1 MIKFELIHAMTGTYQ
16 FWVILI
22 SLLAVV
28 DRFGWRNG
36 SVSLRDI
43 EGPSYTDKF
52 FRVGL
57 TYLSNQRFIKSEL
70 NYTIRD
76 TQDPTTVIAGKSRS
90 LDFSKPGLNRGY
102 LLIDK
107 KLLSSGTWIVD
118 LKVTTT
124 GSRINPLH
132 EIFPITTHIKRQVE
146 IKL

>member
-1 MIKFELIHAMTGTYQ
+1 MSKFELIHAMSGTYQ

-22 SLLAVV
+22 SLLAIA
-28 DRFGWRNG
+28 DRFWWRNG

-43 EGPSYTDKF
+43 DRPSYTEKF

-57 TYLSNQRFIKSEL
+57 AYLSNQRFIKSEL

-76 TQDPTTVIAGKSRS
+76 TQDPTTVIAGKTRS
-90 LDFSKPGLNRGY
+90 LDFSKPGLNREF

-107 KLLSSGTWIVD
+107 KLLTSGTWVVD
-118 LKVTTT
+118 VKVTTT

-132 EIFPITTHIKRQVE
+132 KIFPITTHIKRQVE
-146 IKL
+146 ISL